1 MTLKYTV
8 LEPYS
13 TLSMSRGF
21 YKRFFLTELTLQGI
35 GLACGNIFEY
45 GFDFAEMGQKSEKF
59 TMVKTKKS
67 CDTVPLRTRVSELE
81 EKKNLI
87 CWIFVKRLQLTFIWS
102 SSVFYCSLVNA
113 YRYLLTIFEGF
124 QLCYSLFL
132 VLGSSNS

>member
-1 MTLKYTV
+1 MTLKYSV
-8 LEPYS
+8 PEPYS

-21 YKRFFLTELTLQGI
+21 YKRFFLIKLTLQGI

-81 EKKNLI
+81 EKKKLNLLNLCEKTTTNFYLVFI
-87 CWIFVKRLQLTFIWS
+87 RFLLQFS
-102 SSVFYCSLVNA
+102 ECVSVPINDF
-113 YRYLLTIFEGF
+113 
-124 QLCYSLFL
+124 
-132 VLGSSNS
+132 